1 VTSNGTPARSFTYDR
16 AGNIL
21 TDTKGG
27 VTTTYSYNHAGRLAS
42 LTVGGSGRGPY
53 RTNGFG
59 LLASR
64 QMTAGVPASTVHLIY
79 DFDGNLIAEAD
90 ASTGLTRREY
100 VWFAGRP
107 LAVFDRVDSGS
118 PSFFSVHVDHLDRP
132 VMMTNRDRTAVWRA
146 SYLPFGEVR
155 SISGW
160 ATLDARFP
168 GQWFMAEVGLA
179 YNWHRWYDATLG
191 RYTQPDPLGM
201 PDGPN
206 RYLYALGSPLMYVDP
221 DGQQSRP
228 IPGLPPLPLP
238 WPVGSPENRAITKW
252 CRGVLE
258 SVASLFLPGTDDE
271 GCDEE
276 WAEARETCAREL
288 KKPNPNRR
296 LTGGYRDIEQ
306 CARGLVSERCGG
318 NPIYKGE

>member
-53 RTNGFG
+53 RYNGFG

-107 LAVFDRVDSGS
+107 LA
-118 PSFFSVHVDHLDRP
+118 
-132 VMMTNRDRTAVWRA
+132 AERA
-146 SYLPFGEVR
+146 
-155 SISGW
+155 
-160 ATLDARFP
+160 
-168 GQWFMAEVGLA
+168 
-179 YNWHRWYDATLG
+179 N
-191 RYTQPDPLGM
+191 
-201 PDGPN
+201 
-206 RYLYALGSPLMYVDP
+206 
-221 DGQQSRP
+221 
-228 IPGLPPLPLP
+228 
-238 WPVGSPENRAITKW
+238 
-252 CRGVLE
+252 
-258 SVASLFLPGTDDE
+258 
-271 GCDEE
+271 
-276 WAEARETCAREL
+276 
-288 KKPNPNRR
+288 
-296 LTGGYRDIEQ
+296 
-306 CARGLVSERCGG
+306 
-318 NPIYKGE
+318 